1 MSADDIQTLIDEFDD
16 YAAEFRKKL
25 EVLLAEVEADEL
37 DSKAGRDRWD

>member
-25 EVLLAEVEADEL
+25 EVLLAELEEAEFDAREE
-37 DSKAGRDRWD
+37 RD